1 MLHLLLTIAVL
12 VQGMEPDIDMLAGE
26 ALMVTGG
33 ADTTVVH
40 FPVSAMP
47 CQPAARFAMLFE
59 RQPRWQW
66 EHLKPYLKGLQV
78 GRACVQ
84 VYLLSAATLYVKAQL
99 LLCCRLQGCL
109 QKPCCSNMPAKARRI
124 PAPLCFTLPDES
136 LTI

>member
-1 MLHLLLTIAVL
+1 MQRLLLTIAVL

-47 CQPAARFAMLFE
+47 CQPAARFAMLFA

-78 GRACVQ
+78 GRDVLCRC
-84 VYLLSAATLYVKAQL
+84 LLSAANSMLKAQL

-109 QKPCCSNMPAKARRI
+109 QKPCCLNMPAKARRN
-124 PAPLCFTLPDES
+124 PAPLCSTPPDES
-136 LTI
+136 FVI